1 MELVQQLLAVVSWPL
16 IGVLVLEYVIGK
28 TDWVKSNSL
37 IDLVINGI
45 LKFLKKDTKL

>member
-37 IDLVINGI
+37 VDLIINGL
-45 LKFLKKDTKL
+45 LKLLRKKTEV